1 MGRMNQ
7 MDPDKKAAMLKQMRA
22 AGLDV

>member
-1 MGRMNQ
+1 MGRMSQ

-22 AGLDV
+22 VGLDV